1 MIRALL
7 AARSADVAVVAEE
20 SSPRARG
27 AEDGY
32 ALPAEDAEF
41 DPLLNQDSVDAAAAL
56 LQHDDDGVLTPELR
70 SENVWEPV
78 DQAAGE
84 VAEWIE
90 RFDARTERKYWWNTM

>member
-1 MIRALL
+1 
-7 AARSADVAVVAEE
+7 
-20 SSPRARG
+20 
-27 AEDGY
+27 
-32 ALPAEDAEF
+32 
-41 DPLLNQDSVDAAAAL
+41 
-56 LQHDDDGVLTPELR
+56 VLTPELR